1 LPDSRSA
8 KRRGRSKGKEAM
20 AEQKNIFVLGLEDFT
35 AAKLQALHG
44 AEQYRFLPLLE
55 YRDVKKR
62 HHYPVRE
69 LLAKASDQ
77 LTRFGGPVDAII
89 GYWDLPVSTM
99 VPILCAERGLRA
111 PSLESVLKCEHKYW
125 SRLEQQKVIAAAVP
139 AFALVDPFDDEAQRR
154 LELAFP
160 FWLKPVK
167 SFASYLGFK
176 VSDAEE
182 LDQAIATIREGIREV
197 AEPFNDVLSLADL
210 PPEIAAIEG
219 HYCMAEEIIGGWQC
233 TVCGYVHEGE
243 AQVYGIVD
251 SVRERDSSSF
261 SHYKY
266 PSSLPAEI
274 QTHLANV
281 SKRVMERIGY
291 DSSTFN
297 IEYFCDLE
305 TGTVRLLEMN
315 PRLSQSHVDL
325 FEKVDG
331 QSDLKILV
339 DLALGRGPEFP
350 HREGRFK
357 CAGKFFVRRHE
368 DALVRR
374 IPDEAD
380 RQRLAKAVPGTLA
393 NVHVHEGMRLSE
405 LTNQDSYSFEV
416 ADLFVGADNEDEL
429 VGKFHRAA
437 DMLAFDFAS

>member
-1 LPDSRSA
+1 
-8 KRRGRSKGKEAM
+8 M
-20 AEQKNIFVLGLEDFT
+20 AGQTNIFVLGLEDFT
-35 AAKLQALHG
+35 AAKLRALPG
-44 AEQYRFLPLLE
+44 AEHYRFLPLLE
-55 YRDVKKR
+55 FAEVKKR
-62 HHYPVRE
+62 RHYAVGG

-77 LTRFGGPVDAII
+77 LARFPGRADAII

-125 SRLEQQKVIAAAVP
+125 SRLEQRAVIAAAVP
-139 AFALVDPFDDEAQRR
+139 GFCLVDPFDDDA
-154 LELAFP
+154 LAKIELGFP
-160 FWLKPVK
+160 FWLKPIK

-176 VSDAEE
+176 VGDAEAFE
-182 LDQAIATIREGIREV
+182 RAIATIREGIETV
-197 AEPFNDVLSLADL
+197 AAPFEEVLSRADL
-210 PPEIAAIEG
+210 PPGIAGIGARQ
-219 HYCMAEEIIGGWQC
+219 CMAEEIIGGWQC
-233 TVCGYVHEGE
+233 TVCGYVCEGE

-251 SVRERDSSSF
+251 SVREAGSSSF

-266 PSSLPAEI
+266 PSGLPAEI
-274 QTHLANV
+274 QTHLANI

-291 DSSTFN
+291 DHSPFN

-315 PRLSQSHVDL
+315 PRLSESHADL

-331 QSDLKILV
+331 VSDLKILV
-339 DLALGRGPEFP
+339 DLALGRRPEFP
-350 HREGRFK
+350 HRQGRFR

-374 IPDEAD
+374 VPDEAEQ
-380 RQRLAKAVPGTLA
+380 QRLAQAIPGTLVK
-393 NVHVHEGMRLSE
+393 VHVREGMRLSE
-405 LTNQDSYSFEV
+405 LPNQDSYSFEV

-429 VGKFHRAA
+429 VGKSHRAA
-437 DMLAFDFAS
+437 EMLAFDFAA